1 MLCLRLRMS
10 FFSRVGVVGG
20 LLCVGRTPRTEGG
33 KIARMPRVPR
43 GLVALGAAAAC
54 LLLALP
60 APATTFKIA
69 TLSPAGSAWMNILRA
84 AAEEVD
90 AATEGRVAFRFYPG
104 GAMGDDWAVLRKIRA
119 GQLHGGVVTTTV
131 FNRIYSDVQLY
142 NLPLVFRDLSE
153 VDAVRAQLDSVL
165 LAGMERNGFVAF
177 GIAEVGMAYAMSQR
191 PTGTLESLRRAKVW
205 SPEGDI
211 SVARALETFGIAP
224 IPLTVVDV
232 LPGLQTGLID
242 TVASPPVA
250 AVALQWHTQLDYV
263 LDIPLMYVY
272 GLLAVSERR
281 FRRLSDADATAVRQI
296 LGKAVADADRRNRSD
311 HDATMQVLISQGLK
325 LTSPATEELADWRR
339 LGKRA
344 ETRWVSEGIISNG
357 LYQQLQAALA
367 AARGKVSGTTAPD
380 SGSPAT
386 ASRQ

>member
-1 MLCLRLRMS
+1 MCNSPETMGAPLAAEFRNASRTSRTSIPRCRL
-10 FFSRVGVVGG
+10 
-20 LLCVGRTPRTEGG
+20 T
-33 KIARMPRVPR
+33 
-43 GLVALGAAAAC
+43 C
-54 LLLALP
+54 LLLAFPDRCNHL
-60 APATTFKIA
+60 KIA
-69 TLSPAGSAWMNILRA
+69 TLSPAGSTWMNILRA

-153 VDAVRAQLDSVL
+153 VDAVRARLDRVL

-177 GIAEVGMAYAMSQR
+177 GIAEVGMAYAMSRR
-191 PTGTLESLRRAKVW
+191 PATTLQAMRRAKVW

-211 SVARALETFGIAP
+211 SVARALDTFGISP

-281 FRRLSDADATAVRQI
+281 FRRLPAADAAAVRRI
-296 LGKAVADADRRNRSD
+296 LGNAVAEADRRNRSD
-311 HDATMQVLISQGLK
+311 HDATMQVLISQGLR
-325 LTSPATEELADWRR
+325 LETPAPGGTGQLA
-339 LGKRA
+339 
-344 ETRWVSEGIISNG
+344 S
-357 LYQQLQAALA
+357 
-367 AARGKVSGTTAPD
+367 ARQ
-380 SGSPAT
+380 
-386 ASRQ
+386 ASRGALGSRRHHLGRPVSATGGCPGSGAGEGVDDHRS

>member
-1 MLCLRLRMS
+1 MLGSCALMGAPRGSR
-10 FFSRVGVVGG
+10 RVGSRGA
-20 LLCVGRTPRTEGG
+20 LC
-33 KIARMPRVPR
+33 
-43 GLVALGAAAAC
+43 AAVTC
-54 LLLALP
+54 ILLALP
-60 APATTFKIA
+60 TAATTFKIA
-69 TLSPAGSAWMNILRA
+69 TLSPAGSTWMNILRA
-84 AAEEVD
+84 AAEDVD

-119 GQLHGGVVTTTV
+119 RQLHGGVVTTTV

-153 VDAVRAQLDSVL
+153 VDAVRAQLDPVL
-165 LAGMERNGFVAF
+165 LAGMEQNGFVAF
-177 GIAEVGMAYAMSQR
+177 GIAEVGMAYAMSRR
-191 PTGTLESLRRAKVW
+191 PATTLQAMRRAKVW

-211 SVARALETFGIAP
+211 SVARALDTFGIAP

-281 FRRLSDADATAVRQI
+281 FRRLSDADAAAVRRI
-296 LGKAVADADRRNRSD
+296 LGNAVAEADRRNRGD

-325 LTSPATEELADWRR
+325 LETPAPEELADWRR
-339 LGKRA
+339 LGKQA
-344 ETRWVSEGIISNG
+344 EARWVREGIISDG
-357 LYQQLQAALA
+357 LYRQLVAALA
-367 AARGKVSGTTAPD
+367 AARSRAATVTAPD
-380 SGSPAT
+380 AG
-386 ASRQ
+386 ASVPRGRPGAPVRPTGRVSRR

>member
-1 MLCLRLRMS
+1 MFRS
-10 FFSRVGVVGG
+10 FASMERPRRSRRIGRKGG
-20 LLCVGRTPRTEGG
+20 LCV
-33 KIARMPRVPR
+33 
-43 GLVALGAAAAC
+43 AATC
-54 LLLALP
+54 LLLAFP
-60 APATTFKIA
+60 AAATTFKIA
-69 TLSPAGSAWMNILRA
+69 TLSPAGSPWMNILVA

-90 AATEGRVAFRFYPG
+90 AATEGRVTFRFYPG

-142 NLPLVFRDLSE
+142 NLPLVFRNLSE
-153 VDAVRAQLDSVL
+153 VDAVRTQLDQVL
-165 LAGMERNGFVAF
+165 LDGMERNGFVAF

-191 PTGTLESLRRAKVW
+191 PAATLQAVRRAKVW

-211 SVARALETFGIAP
+211 SVARTLDTFGIAP

-281 FRRLSDADATAVRQI
+281 FRRLSDADAAAVRRV
-296 LGKAVADADRRNRSD
+296 LGDAVAEADRRNRGD
-311 HDATMQVLISQGLK
+311 HDATMQVLIAQGLK
-325 LTSPATEELADWRR
+325 LTTPSPEELANWQR
-339 LGKRA
+339 LGKQA
-344 ETRWVSEGIISNG
+344 EARWVREGIISAG
-357 LYQQLQAALA
+357 LYRQLVAALG
-367 AARGKVSGTTAPD
+367 AARSKESTVVAPD
-380 SGSPAT
+380 AGASVPRGHPGT
-386 ASRQ
+386 ASRE

>member
-1 MLCLRLRMS
+1 MPCLRLRMS
-10 FFSRVGVVGG
+10 ISSRVGVVGG
-20 LLCVGRTPRTEGG
+20 LLCVGRTPRTERR
-33 KIARMPRVPR
+33 KFARMPRVPR
-43 GLVALGAAAAC
+43 GLAALCAAATC

-153 VDAVRAQLDSVL
+153 VDAVRAKLDSVL

-232 LPGLQTGLID
+232 LPGC
-242 TVASPPVA
+242 
-250 AVALQWHTQLDYV
+250 
-263 LDIPLMYVY
+263 
-272 GLLAVSERR
+272 
-281 FRRLSDADATAVRQI
+281 
-296 LGKAVADADRRNRSD
+296 K
-311 HDATMQVLISQGLK
+311 
-325 LTSPATEELADWRR
+325 PA
-339 LGKRA
+339 
-344 ETRWVSEGIISNG
+344 
-357 LYQQLQAALA
+357 
-367 AARGKVSGTTAPD
+367 
-380 SGSPAT
+380 
-386 ASRQ
+386 

>member
-1 MLCLRLRMS
+1 
-10 FFSRVGVVGG
+10 
-20 LLCVGRTPRTEGG
+20 
-33 KIARMPRVPR
+33 
-43 GLVALGAAAAC
+43 
-54 LLLALP
+54 
-60 APATTFKIA
+60 
-69 TLSPAGSAWMNILRA
+69 MNILLA

-90 AATEGRVAFRFYPG
+90 AATEGRVRFRFYPG

-142 NLPLVFRDLSE
+142 NLPLVFRNLSE
-153 VDAVRAQLDSVL
+153 VDAVRTRLDQVL
-165 LAGMERNGFVAF
+165 LDGMERNGFVAF
-177 GIAEVGMAYAMSQR
+177 GIAEVGMAYAMSRR
-191 PTGTLESLRRAKVW
+191 PAATLQAVRRAKVW

-211 SVARALETFGIAP
+211 SVARTLDTFGIAP

-281 FRRLSDADATAVRQI
+281 FRRLSDADAAAVRRV
-296 LGKAVADADRRNRSD
+296 LGDAVAEADRRNRGD
-311 HDATMQVLISQGLK
+311 HDATMQVLIAQGLK
-325 LTSPATEELADWRR
+325 LTTPSPEELANWQR
-339 LGKRA
+339 LGKQA
-344 ETRWVSEGIISNG
+344 EARWVREGIISAG
-357 LYQQLQAALA
+357 LYRQLVAALG
-367 AARGKVSGTTAPD
+367 AARSKESTVVAPD
-380 SGSPAT
+380 AGASVPRGHPGT
-386 ASRQ
+386 ASRE

>member
-1 MLCLRLRMS
+1 MLRSLALM
-10 FFSRVGVVGG
+10 
-20 LLCVGRTPRTEGG
+20 
-33 KIARMPRVPR
+33 APR
-43 GLVALGAAAAC
+43 GSRRIGPWGARCAAVTC
-54 LLLALP
+54 ILLALP
-60 APATTFKIA
+60 AAATTFKIA
-69 TLSPAGSAWMNILRA
+69 TLSPAGSTWMNILRA
-84 AAEEVD
+84 AAEDVD

-142 NLPLVFRDLSE
+142 NLPLIFRDLSE
-153 VDAVRAQLDSVL
+153 VDAVRARLDQVL

-177 GIAEVGMAYAMSQR
+177 GIAEVGMAYAMSRR
-191 PTGTLESLRRAKVW
+191 PATTLQAMRRAKVW

-211 SVARALETFGIAP
+211 SVARALDTFGIAP

-281 FRRLSDADATAVRQI
+281 FRRLSDADAAAVRRI
-296 LGKAVADADRRNRSD
+296 LADAVAEADRRNRGD

-325 LTSPATEELADWRR
+325 LETPAPDELANWRR
-339 LGKRA
+339 LGKQA
-344 ETRWVSEGIISNG
+344 EVRWVREGIISDG
-357 LYQQLQAALA
+357 LYQQLVAALA
-367 AARGKVSGTTAPD
+367 AVRRKASPIAAPD
-380 SGSPAT
+380 QSPSVPQGRPGT

>member
-1 MLCLRLRMS
+1 MG
-10 FFSRVGVVGG
+10 SRGAFCAAVT
-20 LLCVGRTPRTEGG
+20 CV
-33 KIARMPRVPR
+33 
-43 GLVALGAAAAC
+43 
-54 LLLALP
+54 LLALP
-60 APATTFKIA
+60 TAATTFKIA
-69 TLSPAGSAWMNILRA
+69 TLSPAGSTWMNILRA

-153 VDAVRAQLDSVL
+153 VDAVRAQLDQVL

-191 PTGTLESLRRAKVW
+191 PAVTLQAMRRAKVW

-211 SVARALETFGIAP
+211 SVARALDTFGIAP

-250 AVALQWHTQLDYV
+250 AVALQWHTQLDHV
-263 LDIPLMYVY
+263 LDLPLMYVY

-281 FRRLSDADATAVRQI
+281 FRRLSDADAAAVRRI
-296 LGKAVADADRRNRSD
+296 LGGAVAEADRQNRGD

-325 LTSPATEELADWRR
+325 LEAPAPEELANWRR
-339 LGKRA
+339 LGKQA
-344 ETRWVSEGIISNG
+344 EARWVREGIISND
-357 LYQQLQAALA
+357 LYQQLVAALA
-367 AARGKVSGTTAPD
+367 AARRKASTTTVPDPSPSIPQGHPGTAN
-380 SGSPAT
+380 
-386 ASRQ
+386 RQ

>member
-1 MLCLRLRMS
+1 MTPPLQGSRRTKGLSGARKVAALC
-10 FFSRVGVVGG
+10 
-20 LLCVGRTPRTEGG
+20 
-33 KIARMPRVPR
+33 A
-43 GLVALGAAAAC
+43 ALTC

-60 APATTFKIA
+60 TAATTFKIA
-69 TLSPAGSAWMNILRA
+69 ALSPAGSTWMNILRA
-84 AAEEVD
+84 AADEVD

-142 NLPLVFRDLSE
+142 NLPLVFRDLAE
-153 VDAVRAQLDSVL
+153 VDAVRAQLDTVL
-165 LAGMERNGFVAF
+165 LAGMERSGFVAF
-177 GIAEVGMAYAMSQR
+177 GIAEVGMAYAMSRR
-191 PTGTLESLRRAKVW
+191 PAVTLEALRRAKVW
-205 SPEGDI
+205 LPEGDI
-211 SVARALETFGIAP
+211 SVARTLETFGIAP

-272 GLLAVSERR
+272 GLLAVSERH
-281 FRRLSDADATAVRQI
+281 FRRLSDADAVAVRQI
-296 LGKAVADADRRNRSD
+296 LGDAVAQADRRNRDD

-325 LTSPATEELADWRR
+325 LASPAPEELADWRR

-344 ETRWVSEGIISNG
+344 EARWVSEGIISNG
-357 LYQQLQAALA
+357 LYQRLLAALA
-367 AARGKVSGTTAPD
+367 AARGVSAVTAPD
-380 SGSPAT
+380 SDSSGRA

>member
-1 MLCLRLRMS
+1 MEPPLVGK
-10 FFSRVGVVGG
+10 SRTVS
-20 LLCVGRTPRTEGG
+20 RTSRRSIFG
-33 KIARMPRVPR
+33 
-43 GLVALGAAAAC
+43 VALTC
-54 LLLALP
+54 LLLAFP
-60 APATTFKIA
+60 TGATTFKIA
-69 TLSPAGSAWMNILRA
+69 TLSPAGSTWMNILRA

-142 NLPLVFRDLSE
+142 NLPLIFRDLSE
-153 VDAVRAQLDSVL
+153 VDAVRARLDQVL

-191 PTGTLESLRRAKVW
+191 PAATLQAMRRAKVW

-211 SVARALETFGIAP
+211 SVARALDTFGIAP

-281 FRRLSDADATAVRQI
+281 FRGLSDADAAAVRRI
-296 LGKAVADADRRNRSD
+296 LADAVAEADRRNRGD

-325 LTSPATEELADWRR
+325 LETPAPDELANWRR
-339 LGKRA
+339 LGKQA
-344 ETRWVSEGIISNG
+344 EVRWVREGIISDG
-357 LYQQLQAALA
+357 LYRQLVAALA
-367 AARGKVSGTTAPD
+367 AARGTAATVTAPD
-380 SGSPAT
+380 ASSSVARGRPGAPARRIGR
-386 ASRQ
+386 ASRR